1 MTGPMS
7 VSCYVTRP
15 MIVSCYMTW
24 AHDHIMLY
32 GIAIAMSDAMVLV
45 LSIYWGNGA
54 NSFAE
59 NPVLMILNHSY
70 VIFLMP
76 FEIALSGIAI
86 EAKHYFI
93 FFLPFHLSWS
103 LILLPI
109 CQLNNLDAYN
119 LPLSYKDNFGITMLV
134 VIASIL
140 PLFIT
145 HLVQIPPPK
154 KYTLLTWLLNII
166 LEEVSVR

>member
-1 MTGPMS
+1 MTTFYYFLAFAWEISMKNND
-7 VSCYVTRP
+7 T
-15 MIVSCYMTW
+15 I
-24 AHDHIMLY
+24 HIMLY

-93 FFLPFHLSWS
+93 FFLPQPPRLRPGLQPLGYLSFC
-103 LILLPI
+103 LPV
-109 CQLNNLDAYN
+109 L
-119 LPLSYKDNFGITMLV
+119 
-134 VIASIL
+134 
-140 PLFIT
+140 
-145 HLVQIPPPK
+145 
-154 KYTLLTWLLNII
+154 
-166 LEEVSVR
+166 